1 MDVQNAEENYKSLNA
16 KKDVYIRTINNFMNL
31 MEDIQYNPG
40 EDGFDEQLVQK
51 MVERINV
58 YAGNRYEVIFKYK
71 DAIDLITEVLE
82 NSSDDNWNISSS
94 VNG

>member
-1 MDVQNAEENYKSLNA
+1 M
-16 KKDVYIRTINNFMNL
+16 
-31 MEDIQYNPG
+31 
-40 EDGFDEQLVQK
+40 
-51 MVERINV
+51 
-58 YAGNRYEVIFKYK
+58 YEVIFKYK